1 MSKQFIQPK
10 GVSFLD
16 YAIFF
21 DKGSFVFD
29 FIKGVLFFKILNSRK
44 SAFFPGRILLQTSPD
59 KWPGGG
65 VGEDERVKKET
76 LHDKGSFIFQKT
88 EKNKYNEA
96 SKQNTHFLMIFYARK
111 GETFWKIWETLLR
124 FVLFSAMAESHRC
137 KNKMA
142 FALIKG
148 VSFFKIYNTVSENI
162 ENVFWI
168 TIVAELK
175 SWEAENCS
183 ITHCI

>member
-10 GVSFLD
+10 RVSFLD

-29 FIKGVLFFKILNSRK
+29 FIKGVLFFKILNFCK
-44 SAFFPGRILLQTSPD
+44 SMFFLGRILFLT
-59 KWPGGG
+59 GNMEAGEY
-65 VGEDERVKKET
+65 EDECVKKEA

-111 GETFWKIWETLLR
+111 GETF
-124 FVLFSAMAESHRC
+124 
-137 KNKMA
+137 
-142 FALIKG
+142 
-148 VSFFKIYNTVSENI
+148 
-162 ENVFWI
+162 
-168 TIVAELK
+168 
-175 SWEAENCS
+175 
-183 ITHCI
+183 

>member
-1 MSKQFIQPK
+1 M
-10 GVSFLD
+10 
-16 YAIFF
+16 IFF

-29 FIKGVLFFKILNSRK
+29 FIKGVLFFKILNFCK
-44 SAFFPGRILLQTSPD
+44 SMFFLGRILFLT
-59 KWPGGG
+59 GNMEAGEC
-65 VGEDERVKKET
+65 EDECVKKEA
-76 LHDKGSFIFQKT
+76 LHDKRSFIFQKNR
-88 EKNKYNEA
+88 KNKYNEA

-111 GETFWKIWETLLR
+111 GEAFWKIWETLLR

-148 VSFFKIYNTVSENI
+148 VSFFKIYNTVSKNI

-175 SWEAENCS
+175 SCEAESCS
-183 ITHCI
+183 ITYCI

>member
-10 GVSFLD
+10 EVSFLN
-16 YAIFF
+16 YAIYF

-29 FIKGVLFFKILNSRK
+29 FIKGVLFFKILNFCK
-44 SAFFPGRILLQTSPD
+44 SMFFLGRILFLTGNM
-59 KWPGGG
+59 KAGEY
-65 VGEDERVKKET
+65 EDECVKKEA
-76 LHDKGSFIFQKT
+76 LHDKGSFIFQKNR
-88 EKNKYNEA
+88 KNKYNEA
-96 SKQNTHFLMIFYARK
+96 SKQNAHFLMIFYARK
-111 GETFWKIWETLLR
+111 GETFWKIWEILLR

-148 VSFFKIYNTVSENI
+148 VSFFKIYNTVSKNI

-168 TIVAELK
+168 TIVEELK
-175 SWEAENCS
+175 SCEAENCG
-183 ITHCI
+183 ITYCI

>member
-10 GVSFLD
+10 GVSFLN

-44 SAFFPGRILLQTSPD
+44 SAFFPGRILFQTSPD

-65 VGEDERVKKET
+65 VGEDERVKKEA

-88 EKNKYNEA
+88 EKTNTTKHRNK
-96 SKQNTHFLMIFYARK
+96 TLIFWWFSIPEREK
-111 GETFWKIWETLLR
+111 LFWKIWETLWW
-124 FVLFSAMAESHRC
+124 FVLFCPFLRC
-137 KNKMA
+137 VRKSSVQKENG
-142 FALIKG
+142 FCFDKG
-148 VSFFKIYNTVSENI
+148 SFFFQN
-162 ENVFWI
+162 
-168 TIVAELK
+168 L
-175 SWEAENCS
+175 
-183 ITHCI
+183 